1 VTKEGT
7 QEKEEILGFVPCE
20 PELAKERE
28 PGKVVRKV
36 AFRYGSLWLGLP
48 AIWGFIL
55 AKG

>member
-28 PGKVVRKV
+28 PGNVVRKV